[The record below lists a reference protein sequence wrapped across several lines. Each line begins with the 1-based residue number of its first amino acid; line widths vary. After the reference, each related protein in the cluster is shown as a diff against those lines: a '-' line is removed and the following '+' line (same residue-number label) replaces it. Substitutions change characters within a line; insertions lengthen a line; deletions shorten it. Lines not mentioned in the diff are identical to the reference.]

1 MTFLL
6 RSASYSSH
14 WLGSLALCG
23 AAAALVGCGGGG
35 STPAAGTTSTPL
47 TLTGTAA
54 TGAALAGRPVDAKCA
69 TGSGTAT
76 SATAGTYTI
85 SVSDGV
91 LPCALRVTAADGTVL
106 YSVASGTGS
115 SAVANISPVT
125 HLVVAAL
132 TGADPATLY
141 TNFSASTASAVTA
154 GSVTAAVT
162 SVVNTLKAAGID
174 LSAIGNVL
182 TASLVAANGATA
194 GNAYDQG
201 LDALRAAQTS
211 SGTTLAQLTQTVANT
226 TTTAAPATTSA
237 TPSLPA
243 DLLLKPAA
251 SNCAA
256 LRSGVYRVVAPKLSV
271 AGSFSTFTV
280 TINAS
285 TLVNSNGTNTFTWT
299 PNGACRY
306 SGETGEDI
314 VVSQAGVIA
323 VRTHD
328 GAGAPFRLA
337 MAFPEQSHTVA
348 ELEGTWNKL
357 GFQRNAAGT
366 AYGANAATATLN
378 SSGVSTAISF
388 CADVKTCV
396 PVTTET
402 VTLSV
407 NAGGGFNRSYASGN
421 AGDRLFAYRAGGGEL
436 MLMDIGGDGSFDL
449 WTRQRTRALPT
460 VGAVFNGWSINVD
473 SQLLVPSVVST
484 SSNTILTVDSA
495 TGGYTRRAST
505 AVAGV
510 TRPESLMTNSPR
522 NGYTL
527 RSAATNVQNSAGGTE
542 TVSEYIALSLPGMGV
557 TPLSVPASSVFVLSV
572 EQP

>member
-1 MTFLL
+1 MTLL
-6 RSASYSSH
+6 QAAFYSSR
-14 WLGSLALCG
+14 WLCSLAMCG
-23 AAAALVGCGGGG
+23 AAAALVGCGGGD
-35 STPAAGTTSTPL
+35 SPPAAGTTSTPL

-54 TGAALAGRPVDAKCA
+54 TGAAMAGRPVDVKCA
-69 TGSGTAT
+69 PGTGTAT
-76 SATAGTYTI
+76 TAAAGTYTI
-85 SVSDGV
+85 SVTDGV

-115 SAVANISPVT
+115 SAVANINAVT

-132 TGADPATLY
+132 TGADPTTLY
-141 TNFSASTASAVTA
+141 TNFTASTASAVTA

-201 LDALRAAQTS
+201 LDALKAAQTS

-226 TTTAAPATTSA
+226 TTTAAPASTSFTA
-237 TPSLPA
+237 SLPA

-251 SNCAA
+251 TNCAA

-271 AGSFSTFTV
+271 AGSFSTALITV
-280 TINAS
+280 NAT
-285 TLVNSNGTNTFTWT
+285 TLSITNGTSTWSVT
-299 PNGACRY
+299 PNGTCRFLG
-306 SGETGEDI
+306 STGEDI
-314 VVSQAGVIA
+314 VVSQAGV
-323 VRTHD
+323 VLSRDHSS
-328 GAGAPFRLA
+328 AGDPFRLT

-366 AYGANAATATLN
+366 AYGANAATATFN

-436 MLMDIGGDGSFDL
+436 MLMDIGGDGGFGL

-460 VGAVFNGWSINVD
+460 VGVVFNGWSINVD
-473 SQLLVPSVVST
+473 SQLLVPSPVST
-484 SSNTILTVDSA
+484 SSNTILTVDST

-510 TRPESLMTNSPR
+510 TRPESLMTNTPR

-527 RSAATNVQNSAGGTE
+527 RNAATNLQNSAGGTE
-542 TVSEYIALSLPGMGV
+542 TVSEYIALFLPGMGV
-557 TPLSVPASSVFVLSV
+557 TPLAVPAVSVFVLSV